1 MPRVKT
7 EDLLT
12 QAMSV
17 LGGLSDWTE
26 LKEVSEDVKKTNIY
40 VRKCVN
46 IFDSEDLKRQS
57 EEFKKTMFDWYQKNL
72 VVTLAKIY
80 WYKNG
85 CYY

>member
-1 MPRVKT
+1 MARVKT
-7 EDLLT
+7 EALLT

-26 LKEVSEDVKKTNIY
+26 LKTVSEYTKKSNIY

-57 EEFKKTMFDWYQKNL
+57 EDFKKKMFDWYQKNL
-72 VVTLAKIY
+72 KLTLDKNNMLKSGIY
-80 WYKNG
+80 Y
-85 CYY
+85 

>member
-1 MPRVKT
+1 MPKVKT

-26 LKEVSEDVKKTNIY
+26 LNTISEEIKKSNIY
-40 VRKCVN
+40 IRKC
-46 IFDSEDLKRQS
+46 ISLFDSEDLKRQS
-57 EEFKKTMFDWYQKNL
+57 INFKNIMFDWYQKNL

>member
-1 MPRVKT
+1 MAKVKT
-7 EDLLT
+7 ETLLT

-26 LKEVSEDVKKTNIY
+26 LKEISEDTKKSNIY
-40 VRKCVN
+40 IRKCVN
-46 IFDSEDLKRQS
+46 LFDSEDLKRQS
-57 EEFKKTMFDWYQKNL
+57 EEFKKIMFDWYQKNL
-72 VVTLAKIY
+72 VVTFAKIY